1 MPSQSALPGIASAL
15 IPPTTWPGNIL
26 AGDAAM
32 PVKILAAF
40 WNDLRSEGLVHAIS
54 SLPAHWRRSMGRA
67 RGGLVDNVRA
77 AIVPQPV
84 KRILSNSV

>member
-1 MPSQSALPGIASAL
+1 MPSQSALPGIASTL
-15 IPPTTWPGNIL
+15 IPPTSWPGNIL

-54 SLPAHWRRSMGRA
+54 SLPAHWRRSLDWA
-67 RGGLVDNVRA
+67 RGGLVGNVRA
-77 AIVPQPV
+77 VIVPQAV